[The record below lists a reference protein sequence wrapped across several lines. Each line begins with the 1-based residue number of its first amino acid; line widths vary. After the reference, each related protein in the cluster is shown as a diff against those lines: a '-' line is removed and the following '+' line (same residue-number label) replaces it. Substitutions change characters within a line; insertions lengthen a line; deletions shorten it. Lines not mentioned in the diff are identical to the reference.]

1 MNNMDDL
8 VAAIRDVAQR
18 RRAARQ
24 ARIEAAF
31 SFLGALLSFA
41 EIEDDHAG

>member
-8 VAAIRDVAQR
+8 ISAIRDVAQR

-24 ARIEAAF
+24 ARIEATFA
-31 SFLGALLSFA
+31 FLGAMLPFA
-41 EIEDDHAG
+41 EIEDDHAA